1 MLALTFLGGL
11 VFAHVYLRRGFPA
24 VWVLHGISGNA
35 LFTVGIGTVFLLGQ
49 RGAAVLTGLT

>member
-35 LFTVGIGTVFLLGQ
+35 LFTMCMGRYFFSGNVVQPF
-49 RGAAVLTGLT
+49 